1 MVDATREEEKRFE
14 AFLQMIDL
22 SVSGAKGEKIYTS
35 DTIDWSKVIR
45 YGRYAENARQ
55 DAGIIAHTP
64 IYSKALRKSPAEFF
78 AAIKSGRRFTS
89 QHAVVF
95 LSNVIHHSAAMNE
108 DEIAVTLRTRM
119 LGKSLV
125 CQRTAPPCNARFSC
139 VSSRFLRFRWW
150 AKERKKPQ
158 LPTVLLDKC

>member
-1 MVDATREEEKRFE
+1 MVDATREEEKRSE
-14 AFLQMIDL
+14 AFLQMIAL

-78 AAIKSGRRFTS
+78 AAIKSGRRFAS

-95 LSNVIHHSAAMNE
+95 LSNVIHHSTTMSE
-108 DEIAVTLRTRM
+108 DDCHAKCCEKQYIYSRILLILSPQKREIALNNV
-119 LGKSLV
+119 
-125 CQRTAPPCNARFSC
+125 
-139 VSSRFLRFRWW
+139 
-150 AKERKKPQ
+150 
-158 LPTVLLDKC
+158 

>member
-1 MVDATREEEKRFE
+1 MVDATREEEKRSE
-14 AFLQMIDL
+14 AFLQMIAL

-78 AAIKSGRRFTS
+78 AAIKSVRQFAF
-89 QHAVVF
+89 QHTAAS
-95 LSNVIHHSAAMNE
+95 LSNRIQPSETGNV
-108 DEIAVTLRTRM
+108 
-119 LGKSLV
+119 KS
-125 CQRTAPPCNARFSC
+125 
-139 VSSRFLRFRWW
+139 
-150 AKERKKPQ
+150 
-158 LPTVLLDKC
+158 